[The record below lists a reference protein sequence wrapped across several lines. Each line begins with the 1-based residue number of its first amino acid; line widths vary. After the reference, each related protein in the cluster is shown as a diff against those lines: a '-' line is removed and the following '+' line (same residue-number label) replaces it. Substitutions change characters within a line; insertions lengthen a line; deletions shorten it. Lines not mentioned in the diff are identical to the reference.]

1 MGHAENGPRREWAT
15 QRMGHTEQEAL
26 WSCSSVV
33 ASACGGVATGS
44 LGSIPPPNLRV
55 GNRKLAEAGRVP
67 WGALLA
73 LHGPLPIQPS
83 LPAGQA
89 RRREPDGPRPILA
102 VDLVNRVCQG
112 LILLPPSPEEALLMG
127 TRWADVMQAYPC
139 FFVAGALPID
149 RLKEAPGCPREGG
162 GPGGMLRKTPGHAI
176 RVVRRIAEPLRR
188 NTTSAATIRYGG
200 EPLGRGLGA

>member
-1 MGHAENGPRREWAT
+1 MFRAT

-26 WSCSSVV
+26 WSRSSVV
-33 ASACGGVATGS
+33 AGACGGVATGS
-44 LGSIPPPNLRV
+44 LGFIPAPNLRV

-73 LHGPLPIQPS
+73 LHGLLPLQGS
-83 LPAGQA
+83 LRAGQA
-89 RRREPDGPRPILA
+89 RRREPNGPRPILA
-102 VDLVNRVCQG
+102 VDLVDRLCQG
-112 LILLPPSPEEALLMG
+112 LIFLPPSPEQAFLVG
-127 TRWADVMQAYPC
+127 TGWADVMQAYPC

-149 RLKEAPGCPREGG
+149 RFEKAPGCPREGG
-162 GPGGMLRKTPGHAI
+162 GPGGMPWKAPGHAI